1 MTKGCK
7 NFSEIMNLNKS
18 SRNRIQK
25 KSINPNDFIERFCD
39 KLDIDFNKI
48 TLICNLCLKY
58 NIISQNTPQSIA
70 AGCIYYY
77 IKKNN
82 LNISKKILSEI
93 CKISEVTIN
102 KCYKKIDE
110 NDTLFND

>member
-1 MTKGCK
+1 MIDENTQFYG
-7 NFSEIMNLNKS
+7 S
-18 SRNRIQK
+18 SLGALYAILSCVSTN
-25 KSINPNDFIERFCD
+25 
-39 KLDIDFNKI
+39 
-48 TLICNLCLKY
+48 

-110 NDTLFND
+110 NDSLFND